1 MSSVLLSLSLSMLE
15 VAQAL
20 TSLIH
25 DCIELSSSDILS
37 VGADICNCKS
47 SANEWCMIECE
58 LIMADKGLIYMAK
71 SIGPRT
77 EPRGTPGCTGTKAEL
92 GP

>member
-1 MSSVLLSLSLSMLE
+1 MSSVLLSLSVSMFA

-25 DCIELSSSDILS
+25 DCIKWNSSDILS
-37 VGADICNCKS
+37 DGADICGCKS

-58 LIMADKGLIYMAK
+58 SIMPAKGLIYMVK
-71 SIGPRT
+71 SMGPRT
-77 EPRGTPGCTGTKAEL
+77 EP
-92 GP
+92 

>member
-1 MSSVLLSLSLSMLE
+1 MSYVLSLSLSMFI

-25 DCIELSSSDILS
+25 GWIELSSSDIIS
-37 VGADICNCKS
+37 GVAVICSCKS

-58 LIMADKGLIYMAK
+58 SIMADKGFIYILK

-77 EPRGTPGCTGTKAEL
+77 DN
-92 GP
+92 

>member
-1 MSSVLLSLSLSMLE
+1 MIDVGRLWICLVLLEVTSMSYVLLSLGLGMFA

-37 VGADICNCKS
+37 GGQASVIVSHQQMND
-47 SANEWCMIECE
+47 E
-58 LIMADKGLIYMAK
+58 
-71 SIGPRT
+71 
-77 EPRGTPGCTGTKAEL
+77 
-92 GP
+92 